1 MTNKWLIYEIY
12 KQIINSTRNNQIAW
26 LKKYTE
32 DTNRHFSKEGIQM
45 ANRQMKRCSTS
56 LIIREMQIKSIMKY
70 HPIPL
75 RLTVINETAKT
86 KCWWECEEKG
96 TLLHCWWECNLVKWL
111 WKTVYRFPKKLKVDY
126 YMNQQI
132 HFQVH
137 IWGKWKH

>member
-1 MTNKWLIYEIY
+1 MKNKWLIYEIY
-12 KQIINSTRNNQIAW
+12 KQVINSTCNNQIAW

-32 DTNRHFSKEGIQM
+32 DMNRHFSKEGIQM

-56 LIIREMQIKSIMKY
+56 LIIRETQIKSIMKY

-75 RLTVINETAKT
+75 RLTVINEIAKT
-86 KCWWECEEKG
+86 KCWWEREEKG

-111 WKTVYRFPKKLKVDY
+111 WKTVCSFLKKLKVDY

-132 HFQVH
+132 HFQVY
-137 IWGKWKH
+137 IWGKWKC